1 MKGPRSSRGV
11 GRTGQGEEWPW
22 KKGCWEQNWGGE
34 AGQEAWNLSSK
45 DQLLLFNKKLDSE
58 PVSTINL
65 QGEVPRMGQ
74 PTSAEMGLLALP
86 LQPRPTLATVL

>member
-1 MKGPRSSRGV
+1 M
-11 GRTGQGEEWPW
+11 
-22 KKGCWEQNWGGE
+22 
-34 AGQEAWNLSSK
+34 NLSSK